1 MNSSLNAS
9 QDNQFYES
17 KNFTL
22 NSPLKES
29 NKSESNHDFVESPS
43 KMDFIGCAFQNSEF
57 TENKAQ
63 QVTPKKS
70 LRKVSK
76 PMLLGFNS
84 KNSNTENSEKNN

>member
-9 QDNQFYES
+9 SDSQFYES
-17 KNFTL
+17 KNLNL

-43 KMDFIGCAFQNSEF
+43 KMDFIGYDLQNSEF
-57 TENKAQ
+57 TENKIQ

-84 KNSNTENSEKNN
+84 RNSNT